1 MKGNI
6 KRSTVL
12 VIMVAIAMF
21 IMVGMAWAKSKT
33 IQGDYAFTGSGTNL
47 IAILGFNDSL
57 QPNGG
62 AAGPWFIAPN
72 FWSGVQS
79 FNKDGT
85 GSVTGIF
92 RTVDLYSSAIGAPPD
107 VGSANVSWDFTYTLD
122 NGNITMT
129 YVTGSY
135 EGDWT
140 SGPNAPGKLYTNLL
154 QPSYG
159 TISPDGKIIAEF
171 WGPSLLELTSD
182 KANTTPTGVQ
192 VISNATLQGFKIK

>member
-6 KRSTVL
+6 KKLAL
-12 VIMVAIAMF
+12 VVIIATIPMLIAVATASA
-21 IMVGMAWAKSKT
+21 VGKT

-62 AAGPWFIAPN
+62 AAGPWFIGPN
-72 FWSGVQS
+72 FWSGVLS

-135 EGDWT
+135 DGDWT
-140 SGPNAPGKLYTNLL
+140 SGPNAPRQVVHKSTSAVEWYNFPGWKNH
-154 QPSYG
+154 SYVLG
-159 TISPDGKIIAEF
+159 SI
-171 WGPSLLELTSD
+171 LTR
-182 KANTTPTGVQ
+182 TH
-192 VISNATLQGFKIK
+192 IR